1 MAKDKELQEKYLQ
14 FQYLQQ
20 QLEQISQHLELLN
33 QQNGELDI
41 SIHAVQE
48 LEKTKL
54 KNELLAPIAD
64 GIFLKG
70 ELKDNK
76 KLVVNVGMNTTVE
89 RTVPEV
95 VKLLENQKSQLQ
107 LRLIEA
113 EAVRQEMA
121 AQTMKIYQEVQKAAQ
136 GK

>member
-1 MAKDKELQEKYLQ
+1 MQ

-20 QLEQISQHLELLN
+20 QLEQISQHLEMLN
-33 QQNGELDI
+33 QQNMDLDI
-41 SIHAVQE
+41 SINAVTE
-48 LEKTKL
+48 LGKTKID
-54 KNELLAPIAD
+54 NEILAPIAD

-76 KLVVNVGMNTTVE
+76 KLIINVGMNTTVE

-107 LRLIEA
+107 LRLIEV
-113 EAVRQEMA
+113 EAIRQELA
-121 AQTMKIYQEVQKAAQ
+121 NQTMMIYKEIE
-136 GK
+136 GKV

>member
-1 MAKDKELQEKYLQ
+1 MQ

-20 QLEQISQHLELLN
+20 QLEQISQHLEMLN
-33 QQNGELDI
+33 QQNAELDI
-41 SIHAVQE
+41 SINAVTE
-48 LEKTKL
+48 LGKTKID
-54 KNELLAPIAD
+54 NELLAPIAD

-76 KLVVNVGMNTTVE
+76 KLIINVGMNITVE

-107 LRLIEA
+107 LRLIEV
-113 EAVRQEMA
+113 EAVRQELA
-121 AQTMKIYQEVQKAAQ
+121 NQTMMIYKEIE
-136 GK
+136 GKV

>member
-1 MAKDKELQEKYLQ
+1 MSKEKEIQEKYMQ

-20 QLEQISQHLELLN
+20 QLEQISQHLEMLN
-33 QQNGELDI
+33 QQNAELDI
-41 SIHAVQE
+41 SINAVTE
-48 LEKTKL
+48 LGKTKID
-54 KNELLAPIAD
+54 NELLAPIAD

-76 KLVVNVGMNTTVE
+76 KLIINVGMNITVE

-107 LRLIEA
+107 LRLIEV
-113 EAVRQEMA
+113 EAVRQELA
-121 AQTMKIYQEVQKAAQ
+121 NQTMMIYKEIE
-136 GK
+136 GKV

>member
-1 MAKDKELQEKYLQ
+1 MSKEKEIQEKYMQ

-20 QLEQISQHLELLN
+20 QLDQISQHLEMLN
-33 QQNGELDI
+33 QQNADLDI
-41 SIHAVQE
+41 SINAVAE
-48 LEKTKL
+48 LGKTKID
-54 KNELLAPIAD
+54 NELLAPIAD

-76 KLVVNVGMNTTVE
+76 KLIINVGMNTTVE

-107 LRLIEA
+107 LRLIEV
-113 EAVRQEMA
+113 EAVRQELA
-121 AQTMKIYQEVQKAAQ
+121 SQTMKLYKEIE
-136 GK
+136 GKV